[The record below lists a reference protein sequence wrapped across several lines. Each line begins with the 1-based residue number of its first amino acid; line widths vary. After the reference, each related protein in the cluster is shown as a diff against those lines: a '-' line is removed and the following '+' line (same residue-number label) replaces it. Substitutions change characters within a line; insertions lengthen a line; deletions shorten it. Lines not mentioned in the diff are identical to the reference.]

1 MVVVEMTSENPSYR
15 YSEGGIFS
23 FIMDNNII
31 FDKPFKTYEELIAIM
46 EERHINVPD
55 KEFATQVLQNYS
67 YYGIINGYK
76 NTFLQVPNSDSFIP
90 GTNFNELYTLHIIDT
105 GLNNIIFK
113 YILFLEK
120 ALKSRISYLVAEK
133 YGVYTNPSDLRCSEE
148 NDYLYKKNY
157 STSSGKRTNVLRSLK
172 ERISKDT
179 KSPIMQ
185 HYLNDKNH
193 VPPWILTTSIPYGLT
208 IEWYNILIS
217 DDKQNICDSFITP
230 GLLSSEQS
238 KEFVRKALELTKE
251 YRNKIA
257 HGNRTFSM
265 ISLPQLPKAQTLAL
279 TFNAISEEEYNNR
292 MGQNDTFAVLLAL
305 IIMLSDKY
313 LVSNLR
319 SELSNTL
326 LPYANVLFNKQNIL
340 DIFGFPSDLFQRLDK
355 LITQKFD

>member
-1 MVVVEMTSENPSYR
+1 MVVVEMTSKNPSYR

-23 FIMDNNII
+23 FMDNNII
-31 FDKPFKTYEELIAIM
+31 FDKPFKTYEELISIM
-46 EERHINVPD
+46 EERHISVPD
-55 KEFATQVLQNYS
+55 KEFAIQVLQNYS

-105 GLNNIIFK
+105 SLNNIIFK
-113 YILFLEK
+113 YILFLEN
-120 ALKSRISYLVAEK
+120 ALKSRISYLVAQK
-133 YGVYTNPSDLRCSEE
+133 YGVYTNPLDLRCLEE

-193 VPPWILTTSIPYGLT
+193 IPPWILTTSIPYGLT
-208 IEWYNILIS
+208 IEWYNILNS
-217 DDKQNICDSFITP
+217 DDKQDICNSFIAP
-230 GLLSSEQS
+230 GLLTPEQS
-238 KEFVRKALELTKE
+238 KEFVRKSLELTKE

-265 ISLPQLPKAQTLAL
+265 ISLPQLPKVQTLSL
-279 TFNAISEEEYNNR
+279 TFNVISEEEYNNR

-313 LVSNLR
+313 LISNFY
-319 SELSNTL
+319 SELL
-326 LPYANVLFNKQNIL
+326 NIL
-340 DIFGFPSDLFQRLDK
+340 SPYKGIRFNSQSIFDVLGFPNDLFERLNR
-355 LITQKFD
+355 LITQKFI

>member
-1 MVVVEMTSENPSYR
+1 MENNT
-15 YSEGGIFS
+15 IV
-23 FIMDNNII
+23 

-46 EERHINVPD
+46 IERHIDVPD
-55 KEFATQVLQNYS
+55 KEFAIQALRNYS

-90 GTNFNELYTLHIIDT
+90 DTSFNELYTLHLIDT

-133 YGVYTNPSDLRCSEE
+133 YGVYTDPSDFSFSAK
-148 NDYLYKKNY
+148 NDYLCKKNY
-157 STSSGKRTNVLRSLK
+157 SSSSHRRTNVLRSLK

-179 KSPIMQ
+179 KSSIML

-208 IEWYNILIS
+208 IEWYNILVPA
-217 DDKQNICDSFITP
+217 DKQAICDSFISP
-230 GLLSSEQS
+230 GLLTTEQS

-265 ISLPQLPKAQTLAL
+265 ISLPQLPKAQTMAL
-279 TFNAISEEEYNNR
+279 TFNAISESEYNNR
-292 MGQNDTFAVLLAL
+292 MGQNDTFAILLAL
-305 IIMLSDKY
+305 IVMLSDKY

-319 SELSNTL
+319 SELFNALS
-326 LPYANVLFNKQNIL
+326 PYSKVRFNNQSIL
-340 DIFGFPSDLFQRLDK
+340 SVFGFPDDLFQRLDK
-355 LITQKFD
+355 LIAQKFS